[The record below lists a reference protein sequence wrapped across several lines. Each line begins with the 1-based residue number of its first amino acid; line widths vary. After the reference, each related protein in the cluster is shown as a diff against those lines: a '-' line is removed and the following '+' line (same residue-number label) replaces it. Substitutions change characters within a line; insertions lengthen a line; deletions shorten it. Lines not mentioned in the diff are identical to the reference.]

1 MSIFK
6 VGNRITTNNLNVF
19 EILGVNESDIC
30 VVDLLNGDFSVM
42 SKTEHKYELTNLKV
56 IFNYTLKE
64 VIQETNISKEDKE
77 FVCEQMSYRFNK
89 WL

>member
-56 IFNYTLKE
+56 IFNNTLYG
-64 VIQETNISKEDKE
+64 VLNDTNISKKDKD
-77 FVCEQMSYRFNK
+77 FIREQMSYRFNK